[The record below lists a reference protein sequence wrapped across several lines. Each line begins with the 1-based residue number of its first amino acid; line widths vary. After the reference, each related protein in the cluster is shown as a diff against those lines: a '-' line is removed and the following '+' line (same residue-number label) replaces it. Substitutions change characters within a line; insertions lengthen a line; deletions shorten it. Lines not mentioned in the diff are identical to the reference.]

1 MVTLQETNTG
11 TTLYYNVTDT
21 EITVSSLHPYYS
33 YECRIAAV
41 TVSMG
46 PFSTSL
52 TVKTKQAGKNTWYI
66 IKYWLPYTLAPIG
79 SPTDIIVIAVD
90 SFTLNITWSQP
101 PIEQINGII
110 QHYIVL
116 VSVLETSNQFQ
127 YNSSGTSLLLTKLH
141 PYYTYTVLVAAVTVG
156 VGPYSI
162 GYTIKTP
169 PSGKIIF
176 IFF

>member
-52 TVKTKQAGKNTWYI
+52 TVTTKQAGKNT
-66 IKYWLPYTLAPIG
+66 
-79 SPTDIIVIAVD
+79 
-90 SFTLNITWSQP
+90 
-101 PIEQINGII
+101 
-110 QHYIVL
+110 
-116 VSVLETSNQFQ
+116 
-127 YNSSGTSLLLTKLH
+127 
-141 PYYTYTVLVAAVTVG
+141 
-156 VGPYSI
+156 
-162 GYTIKTP
+162 
-169 PSGKIIF
+169 
-176 IFF
+176 